1 MGVKV
6 NWVSFEA
13 GMKMSAAMASG
24 DVQLSVSQDLPPV
37 VVATLAGQGLQI
49 LDVAVSYADNDKC
62 VVRKNTATFF

>member
-24 DVQLSVSQDLPPV
+24 DVQLSVIQDLLPV
-37 VVATLAGQGLQI
+37 VVATSAGQGLQI
-49 LDVAVSYADNDKC
+49 LVVAESYADNDKC
-62 VVRKNTATFF
+62 VVRKNTATLF